1 MVIDE
6 SLLQK
11 HYFES
16 IFSVETFADGA
27 FPTKNSEPRYPQK
40 FMSAKYLK
48 MADVQKF
55 LSGNIPKRRNS

>member
-16 IFSVETFADGA
+16 ILSVETFADGA
-27 FPTKNSEPRYPQK
+27 FPTKNSEPRYPKK

-48 MADVQKF
+48 MANVRKF
-55 LSGNIPKRRNS
+55 LLGKYSKMA